1 MTLLS
6 KRETRRRLLQG
17 LADSSGISQQLA
29 HWFESPLG
37 AKVLAA
43 QKTAIGPILE
53 RMFGY
58 HILQVGGS
66 EEHLLLDQSP
76 ISHKIVFSANYRPGS
91 NRPVAD
97 SEQLPLANDSIDAV
111 VIHHGLDFTQDSHS
125 LLREATRVLRP
136 GGQMLIIGFN
146 PISQWG
152 LTRLFKRKLD
162 VPWSGRF
169 ISKHRLLDWL
179 QLLDLHVES
188 DNSGVYFPPLKFV
201 AVLERSHRMES
212 LGNKIRSPF
221 GGVYFVSCKKQV
233 VGVTPIVPSWK
244 PLRARATLSPIAEN
258 FRSKLH

>member
-6 KRETRRRLLQG
+6 KRETRKRLLR
-17 LADSSGISQQLA
+17 GIAESEGIAPQLA
-29 HWFESPLG
+29 RWFESPLG

-43 QKTAIGPILE
+43 QKQAIGPIIE

-76 ISHKIVFSANYRPGS
+76 ISHKIVFSATYRPGS
-91 NRPVAD
+91 SRPAAN
-97 SEQLPLANDSIDAV
+97 SEQLPLASDSIDAV
-111 VIHHGLDFTQDSHS
+111 IIHHGLDFTADSHS

-152 LTRLFKRKLD
+152 LARLFKRKLE

-169 ISKHRLLDWL
+169 IGKHRLLDWL
-179 QLLDLHVES
+179 HLLDLHVEL
-188 DNSGVYFPPLKFV
+188 DTSGVYFPPLKF
-201 AVLERSHRMES
+201 ATLLERSQRLES
-212 LGNKIRSPF
+212 FGNKIRSPF
-221 GGVYFVSCKKQV
+221 GGVYYVSCKKQV
-233 VGVTPIVPSWK
+233 AGVTPIMPKWK
-244 PLRARATLSPIAEN
+244 PLRARPALSPLAEN